1 MKKTMY
7 SVWEV
12 EYQKGADGEWDTVL
26 IQKLKDGIETWQEAY
41 AVKEEMTRWDRPCH
55 VTSYE
60 VEYET

>member
-1 MKKTMY
+1 MRKTLY
-7 SVWEV
+7 AVWEV
-12 EYQKGADGEWDTVL
+12 EYTLQGDGEIDPVL

>member
-1 MKKTMY
+1 MKKTLY
-7 SVWEV
+7 AVWEV
-12 EYQKGADGEWDTVL
+12 EYTIQGDGEIDPVL

-41 AVKEEMTRWDRPCH
+41 ALKEELSQWDRPCH